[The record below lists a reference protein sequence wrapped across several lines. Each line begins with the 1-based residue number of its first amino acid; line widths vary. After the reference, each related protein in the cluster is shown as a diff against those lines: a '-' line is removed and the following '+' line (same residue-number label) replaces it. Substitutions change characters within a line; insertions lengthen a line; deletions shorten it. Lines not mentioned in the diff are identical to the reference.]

1 MYSLQ
6 FTPLWPPNKANPET
20 FRMTEPIDKLLK
32 KDIFG
37 EVSLR
42 HSVDGP
48 RIFRD
53 ARPARPWAR
62 WLARSLLKREARA
75 LAATGDIAGI
85 PEILQVETDILQ
97 RSWIAGGPMHK
108 CRPTDIRYFRA
119 AAKILRRLHRAGVA
133 HNDLAKEP
141 NWLVREDGG
150 PAIVDFQMACYC
162 PRRGSLFRQLAR
174 EDLRHLLKHKRTYC
188 AEHLTRRELAIL
200 AKPTV
205 ISKTWMLTGKPV
217 YLFVTR
223 KILGWADR
231 EGAND
236 RSVPTEE

>member
-20 FRMTEPIDKLLK
+20 FRMTEPVDKLLK
-32 KDIFG
+32 KDVFG

-42 HSVDGP
+42 YSGDGP
-48 RIFRD
+48 HIVRD
-53 ARPARPWAR
+53 ARAARPWAK
-62 WLARSLLKREARA
+62 WLARWLLKREAHA
-75 LAATGDIAGI
+75 LAAIGNLVGV
-85 PEILQVETDILQ
+85 PELLQVDRDILR

-108 CRPTDIRYFRA
+108 SRPTDIRYFRA
-119 AAKILRRLHRAGVA
+119 AAKILRKLHRAGVA

-150 PAIVDFQMACYC
+150 PGIVDFQMACHC
-162 PRRGSLFRQLAR
+162 PGRGSLFRQLAR

-188 AEHLTRRELAIL
+188 PEHLTRRELAIL
-200 AKPTV
+200 ANPTV
-205 ISKTWMLTGKPV
+205 ISRSWMLTGKPV

-223 KILGWADR
+223 IILGWADR
-231 EGAND
+231 EGASD
-236 RSVPTEE
+236 RSDT

>member
-1 MYSLQ
+1 
-6 FTPLWPPNKANPET
+6 
-20 FRMTEPIDKLLK
+20 MTERIDKLLK

-42 HSVDGP
+42 YSGDSP
-48 RIFRD
+48 RIVRD
-53 ARPARPWAR
+53 ARVARPWAR
-62 WLARSLLKREARA
+62 WLARWLLRREARA
-75 LAATGDIAGI
+75 LAASGSIAGV
-85 PEILQVETDILQ
+85 PEVLQLDTDNLQ

-108 CRPTDIRYFRA
+108 CRPTDISYFRA
-119 AAKILRRLHRAGVA
+119 AAKILRKLHVACVA

-150 PAIVDFQMACYC
+150 PGIVDFQMACHC
-162 PRRGSLFRQLAR
+162 PKRGILFRQLAR

-188 AEHLTRRELAIL
+188 PEHLTRRELAIL
-200 AKPTV
+200 ASPTV
-205 ISKTWMLTGKPV
+205 ISRSWMSTGKPV

-223 KILGWADR
+223 KIMGWADR

-236 RSVPTEE
+236 RSEA